1 MQGLNDATIYD
12 LLVKG
17 LGWFR
22 LARELYVL
30 LDHWE
35 FSVEMLPLEK
45 AEAILENHIML
56 FSNAVK
62 ISLNINFK
70 LFKEVIFIEIPKQ
83 IRRNI
88 EVLETLASFDIWHQ
102 I

>member
-1 MQGLNDATIYD
+1 
-12 LLVKG
+12 
-17 LGWFR
+17 
-22 LARELYVL
+22 
-30 LDHWE
+30 
-35 FSVEMLPLEK
+35 MLPLEK